1 MAFFVILFTTSNDRV
16 EEKCYDILDFLNDYQ
31 NNSII
36 NKTKKRFY
44 LFSNIVLIVGIIFFL
59 FIFYKNLSFVNT
71 ISIFIFPLIIVILIL
86 LFIYSK
92 SKNFSKSNKE
102 EIKIIKTL
110 LNKYKIDINSNN
122 IELLRQI
129 IKENYLTKKASKLS
143 TFYEIISILTSLI
156 AFFISISKEIT
167 SRSFIF
173 ILVIFLFLFLFKL
186 LFNTAT
192 TILKLKEKDY
202 ETLYM
207 YLNEILLEKKIKG

>member
-1 MAFFVILFTTSNDRV
+1 MIS
-16 EEKCYDILDFLNDYQ
+16 DFLNDYQ

-44 LFSNIVLIVGIIFFL
+44 LFSNIVLIVEIIFFL
-59 FIFYKNLSFVNT
+59 FIFYKNLSFVDT
-71 ISIFIFPLIIVILIL
+71 ISIFILVIITTILIL
-86 LFIYSK
+86 LFIYPK
-92 SKNFSKSNKE
+92 NKNFSKSNKE

-129 IKENYLTKKASKLS
+129 IKENYLTKKASKLP

-167 SRSFIF
+167 SRSFIL
-173 ILVIFLFLFLFKL
+173 ISVIFLLLFLFKL
-186 LFNTAT
+186 LFNIET
-192 TILKLKEKDY
+192 TILELKEKDY
-202 ETLYM
+202 ESLYM

>member
-1 MAFFVILFTTSNDRV
+1 MIS
-16 EEKCYDILDFLNDYQ
+16 DFLNDYQ

-44 LFSNIVLIVGIIFFL
+44 LFSNIVLIVEIIFFL
-59 FIFYKNLSFVNT
+59 FIFYKNLSFVDT
-71 ISIFIFPLIIVILIL
+71 ISIFILVIITTILIL
-86 LFIYSK
+86 LFIYPK
-92 SKNFSKSNKE
+92 NKNFSKSNKE

-129 IKENYLTKKASKLS
+129 IKENYLTKKASKLP
-143 TFYEIISILTSLI
+143 TFYEIISISTSLI

-167 SRSFIF
+167 SRSFIL
-173 ILVIFLFLFLFKL
+173 ILVIFLLLFLFKL

-192 TILKLKEKDY
+192 TILELKEKDY
-202 ETLYM
+202 EPLYM

>member
-1 MAFFVILFTTSNDRV
+1 MIS
-16 EEKCYDILDFLNDYQ
+16 DFLNDYQ

-44 LFSNIVLIVGIIFFL
+44 LFSNIALIVGIIFFL
-59 FIFYKNLSFVNT
+59 FIFYKNLSFADT
-71 ISIFIFPLIIVILIL
+71 IINIFIFPLIIVIL

-129 IKENYLTKKASKLS
+129 IKENYLTKKAFKLP

-186 LFNTAT
+186 LFNIAT
-192 TILKLKEKDY
+192 TILELKEKDY
-202 ETLYM
+202 EPLYM

>member
-1 MAFFVILFTTSNDRV
+1 MIS
-16 EEKCYDILDFLNDYQ
+16 DFLNDYQ

-36 NKTKKRFY
+36 SKTKKRFY

-59 FIFYKNLSFVNT
+59 FIFYKNLSFVDT
-71 ISIFIFPLIIVILIL
+71 IIIFIFPLIIVILIL

-129 IKENYLTKKASKLS
+129 IKENYLTKKASKLP

-173 ILVIFLFLFLFKL
+173 ILVIFLFLVLFKL

-192 TILKLKEKDY
+192 TILELKEKDY
-202 ETLYM
+202 EPLYM

>member
-1 MAFFVILFTTSNDRV
+1 MIS
-16 EEKCYDILDFLNDYQ
+16 DFLNDYQ

-44 LFSNIVLIVGIIFFL
+44 LFSNIALIVGIIFFL
-59 FIFYKNLSFVNT
+59 FIFYKNLSFVDT
-71 ISIFIFPLIIVILIL
+71 IISIFIFPLIIVIL

-129 IKENYLTKKASKLS
+129 IKENYLTKKASKLP

-173 ILVIFLFLFLFKL
+173 ILVIFLFLVLFKL

-192 TILKLKEKDY
+192 TILELKEKDY
-202 ETLYM
+202 EPLYM

>member
-1 MAFFVILFTTSNDRV
+1 MIS
-16 EEKCYDILDFLNDYQ
+16 DFLNDYQ

-59 FIFYKNLSFVNT
+59 FIFYKNLSFVDT
-71 ISIFIFPLIIVILIL
+71 IISIFIFQLIIVIL

-129 IKENYLTKKASKLS
+129 IKENYLTKKASKLP

-173 ILVIFLFLFLFKL
+173 ILVIFLFLVLFKL

-192 TILKLKEKDY
+192 TILELKEKDY
-202 ETLYM
+202 ESLYM

>member
-1 MAFFVILFTTSNDRV
+1 M
-16 EEKCYDILDFLNDYQ
+16 ILDFLNDYQ

-44 LFSNIVLIVGIIFFL
+44 LFSNIVLIVEIIFFL
-59 FIFYKNLSFVNT
+59 FIFYKNLSFVET

-110 LNKYKIDINSNN
+110 LNKYKMDINSNN

-129 IKENYLTKKASKLS
+129 IKENYLTKKASKLP

-186 LFNTAT
+186 LFNMAT
-192 TILKLKEKDY
+192 TILELKEKDY
-202 ETLYM
+202 EPLYM

>member
-1 MAFFVILFTTSNDRV
+1 M
-16 EEKCYDILDFLNDYQ
+16 ILDFLNDYQ

-59 FIFYKNLSFVNT
+59 FIFYKNLSFVDT
-71 ISIFIFPLIIVILIL
+71 IISIFIFPLIIVIL

-129 IKENYLTKKASKLS
+129 IKENYLTKKAFKLP

-173 ILVIFLFLFLFKL
+173 ILVIVIFLFLVLFKL
-186 LFNTAT
+186 LFNIAT
-192 TILKLKEKDY
+192 TILELKEKDY
-202 ETLYM
+202 EPLYM

>member
-1 MAFFVILFTTSNDRV
+1 MISV
-16 EEKCYDILDFLNDYQ
+16 FLNDYQ

-36 NKTKKRFY
+36 SKTKKRFY

-59 FIFYKNLSFVNT
+59 FIFYKNLSFVDT
-71 ISIFIFPLIIVILIL
+71 IISIFIFPLIIVIL

-129 IKENYLTKKASKLS
+129 IKENYLTKKASKLP

-173 ILVIFLFLFLFKL
+173 ILVIFLFLVLFKL

-192 TILKLKEKDY
+192 TILELKEKDKVSY
-202 ETLYM
+202 S
-207 YLNEILLEKKIKG
+207 NLLKYKS

>member
-1 MAFFVILFTTSNDRV
+1 MIS
-16 EEKCYDILDFLNDYQ
+16 DFLNDYQ

-44 LFSNIVLIVGIIFFL
+44 LFSNIVLIVEIIFFL
-59 FIFYKNLSFVNT
+59 FIFYKNLSFVET

-110 LNKYKIDINSNN
+110 LNKYKMDINSNN

-129 IKENYLTKKASKLS
+129 IKENYLTKKASKLP

-186 LFNTAT
+186 LFNMAT
-192 TILKLKEKDY
+192 TILELKEKDY
-202 ETLYM
+202 EPLYM

>member
-1 MAFFVILFTTSNDRV
+1 M
-16 EEKCYDILDFLNDYQ
+16 ILDFLNDYQ

-59 FIFYKNLSFVNT
+59 FIFYKNLSFVDT
-71 ISIFIFPLIIVILIL
+71 IISIFIFPLIIVIL

-92 SKNFSKSNKE
+92 IKNFSKSNKE

-129 IKENYLTKKASKLS
+129 IKENYLTKKASKLP

-173 ILVIFLFLFLFKL
+173 ILVIFLFLVLFKL

-192 TILKLKEKDY
+192 TILELKEKDY
-202 ETLYM
+202 EPLYM

>member
-1 MAFFVILFTTSNDRV
+1 MIS
-16 EEKCYDILDFLNDYQ
+16 DFLNDYQ

-59 FIFYKNLSFVNT
+59 FIFYKNLSFVDT
-71 ISIFIFPLIIVILIL
+71 IISIFIFPLIIVIL

-129 IKENYLTKKASKLS
+129 IKENYLTKKAFKLP

-186 LFNTAT
+186 LFNIAT
-192 TILKLKEKDY
+192 TILELKEKDY
-202 ETLYM
+202 EPLYM

>member
-1 MAFFVILFTTSNDRV
+1 MIS
-16 EEKCYDILDFLNDYQ
+16 DFLNDYQ

-44 LFSNIVLIVGIIFFL
+44 LFSNIALIVGIIFFL
-59 FIFYKNLSFVNT
+59 FIFYKNLSFVDT
-71 ISIFIFPLIIVILIL
+71 IISIFIFQLIIVIL

-129 IKENYLTKKASKLS
+129 IKENYLTKKASKLP

-173 ILVIFLFLFLFKL
+173 ILVIFLFLVLFKL

-192 TILKLKEKDY
+192 TILELKEKDY
-202 ETLYM
+202 EPLYM

>member
-1 MAFFVILFTTSNDRV
+1 M
-16 EEKCYDILDFLNDYQ
+16 ILDFLNDYQ

-59 FIFYKNLSFVNT
+59 FIFYKNLSFVDT

-129 IKENYLTKKASKLS
+129 IKENHLTKKASKLP

-173 ILVIFLFLFLFKL
+173 ILVIFLFLVLFKL

-192 TILKLKEKDY
+192 TILELKEKDY
-202 ETLYM
+202 EPLYM

>member
-1 MAFFVILFTTSNDRV
+1 M
-16 EEKCYDILDFLNDYQ
+16 ILDFLNDYQ

-59 FIFYKNLSFVNT
+59 FIFYKNLSFVDT
-71 ISIFIFPLIIVILIL
+71 ISVFIFPLIIVILIL

-129 IKENYLTKKASKLS
+129 IKENYLTKKASKLP

-173 ILVIFLFLFLFKL
+173 ILVIFLFLVLFKL

-192 TILKLKEKDY
+192 TILELKEKDY
-202 ETLYM
+202 EPLYM

>member
-1 MAFFVILFTTSNDRV
+1 MIS
-16 EEKCYDILDFLNDYQ
+16 DFLNDYQ

-59 FIFYKNLSFVNT
+59 FIFYKNLSFVDT
-71 ISIFIFPLIIVILIL
+71 IISIFIFPLIIVIL

-129 IKENYLTKKASKLS
+129 IKENYLTKKASKLP

-173 ILVIFLFLFLFKL
+173 ILVIFLFLVLFKL

-192 TILKLKEKDY
+192 TILELKEKDY
-202 ETLYM
+202 EPLYM

>member
-1 MAFFVILFTTSNDRV
+1 MIS
-16 EEKCYDILDFLNDYQ
+16 DFLNDYQ

-59 FIFYKNLSFVNT
+59 FIFYKNLSFVDT
-71 ISIFIFPLIIVILIL
+71 IISIFIFPLIIVIL

-129 IKENYLTKKASKLS
+129 IKENYLTKKAFKLP

-173 ILVIFLFLFLFKL
+173 ILVIVIFLFLVLFKL
-186 LFNTAT
+186 LFNIAT
-192 TILKLKEKDY
+192 TILELKEKDY
-202 ETLYM
+202 EPLYM

>member
-1 MAFFVILFTTSNDRV
+1 MIS
-16 EEKCYDILDFLNDYQ
+16 DFLNDYQ

-44 LFSNIVLIVGIIFFL
+44 LFSNIALIVGIIFFL
-59 FIFYKNLSFVNT
+59 FIFYKNLSFVDT
-71 ISIFIFPLIIVILIL
+71 IISIFIFQLIIVIL

-129 IKENYLTKKASKLS
+129 IKENYLTKKASKLP

-173 ILVIFLFLFLFKL
+173 ILVIFLFLVLFKL

-192 TILKLKEKDY
+192 TILELKEKDY
-202 ETLYM
+202 ESLYM

>member
-1 MAFFVILFTTSNDRV
+1 MISV
-16 EEKCYDILDFLNDYQ
+16 FLNDYQ

-59 FIFYKNLSFVNT
+59 FIFYKNLSFVDT
-71 ISIFIFPLIIVILIL
+71 ISVFIFPLIIVILIL

-129 IKENYLTKKASKLS
+129 IKENYLTKKASKLP

-173 ILVIFLFLFLFKL
+173 ILVIFLFLVLFKL

-192 TILKLKEKDY
+192 TILELKEKDY
-202 ETLYM
+202 EPLYM

>member
-1 MAFFVILFTTSNDRV
+1 M
-16 EEKCYDILDFLNDYQ
+16 ILDFLNDYQ

-59 FIFYKNLSFVNT
+59 FIFYKNLSFVDT
-71 ISIFIFPLIIVILIL
+71 IISIFIFPLIIVIL

-129 IKENYLTKKASKLS
+129 IKENYLTKKASKLP

-173 ILVIFLFLFLFKL
+173 ILVIFLFFFLFKL
-186 LFNTAT
+186 LFNIAT
-192 TILKLKEKDY
+192 TILELKEKDY
-202 ETLYM
+202 EPLYM

>member
-1 MAFFVILFTTSNDRV
+1 MIS
-16 EEKCYDILDFLNDYQ
+16 DFLNDYQ

-44 LFSNIVLIVGIIFFL
+44 LFSNIVLIVEIIFFL
-59 FIFYKNLSFVNT
+59 FIFCKNLSFVDT
-71 ISIFIFPLIIVILIL
+71 ISIFILVIITTILIL
-86 LFIYSK
+86 LFIYPK
-92 SKNFSKSNKE
+92 NKNFSKLKKE

-129 IKENYLTKKASKLS
+129 IKENYLTKKASKLP

-167 SRSFIF
+167 SRSFIL
-173 ILVIFLFLFLFKL
+173 ILVIFLLFFLFKL
-186 LFNTAT
+186 LFNITT
-192 TILKLKEKDY
+192 TILELKEKDY
-202 ETLYM
+202 EPLYM

>member
-1 MAFFVILFTTSNDRV
+1 M
-16 EEKCYDILDFLNDYQ
+16 ILDFLNDYQ

-59 FIFYKNLSFVNT
+59 FIFYKNLSFVDT
-71 ISIFIFPLIIVILIL
+71 ISIFIFPLIIVTLIL

-129 IKENYLTKKASKLS
+129 IKENHLTKKASKLP

-173 ILVIFLFLFLFKL
+173 ILVIFLFLVLFKL

-192 TILKLKEKDY
+192 TILELKEKDY
-202 ETLYM
+202 EPLYM

>member
-1 MAFFVILFTTSNDRV
+1 MISV
-16 EEKCYDILDFLNDYQ
+16 FLNDYQ

-36 NKTKKRFY
+36 SKTKKRFY

-59 FIFYKNLSFVNT
+59 FIFYKNLSFVDT
-71 ISIFIFPLIIVILIL
+71 IISIFIFPLIIVIL

-129 IKENYLTKKASKLS
+129 IKENYLTKKVSKLP

-186 LFNTAT
+186 LFNIAT
-192 TILKLKEKDY
+192 TILELKEKDY
-202 ETLYM
+202 EPLYM

>member
-1 MAFFVILFTTSNDRV
+1 M
-16 EEKCYDILDFLNDYQ
+16 ILDFLNEYQ

-59 FIFYKNLSFVNT
+59 FIFYKNLSFVDT
-71 ISIFIFPLIIVILIL
+71 ISVFIFPLIIVILIL

-129 IKENYLTKKASKLS
+129 IKENYLTKKASKLP

-186 LFNTAT
+186 LFNIAT
-192 TILKLKEKDY
+192 TILELKEKDY
-202 ETLYM
+202 EPLYC
-207 YLNEILLEKKIKG
+207 I

>member
-1 MAFFVILFTTSNDRV
+1 M
-16 EEKCYDILDFLNDYQ
+16 ILDFLNDYQ

-59 FIFYKNLSFVNT
+59 FIFYKNLSFVDT
-71 ISIFIFPLIIVILIL
+71 ISIFIFPLIIVTLIL

-129 IKENYLTKKASKLS
+129 IKENYLTKKVSKLP

-186 LFNTAT
+186 LFNIAT
-192 TILKLKEKDY
+192 TILELKEKDY
-202 ETLYM
+202 EPLYM

>member
-1 MAFFVILFTTSNDRV
+1 MISV
-16 EEKCYDILDFLNDYQ
+16 FLNDYQ

-36 NKTKKRFY
+36 SKTKKRFY

-59 FIFYKNLSFVNT
+59 FIFYKNLSFVDT
-71 ISIFIFPLIIVILIL
+71 IISIFIFPLIIVIL

-129 IKENYLTKKASKLS
+129 IKENYLTKKASKLP

-186 LFNTAT
+186 LFNIAT
-192 TILKLKEKDY
+192 TILELKEKDY
-202 ETLYM
+202 ESLYM

>member
-1 MAFFVILFTTSNDRV
+1 M
-16 EEKCYDILDFLNDYQ
+16 ILDFLNDYQ

-44 LFSNIVLIVGIIFFL
+44 LFSNIALIVEIIFFL
-59 FIFYKNLSFVNT
+59 FIFYKNLSFVDT
-71 ISIFIFPLIIVILIL
+71 ISIFILVIITTILIL
-86 LFIYSK
+86 LFIYPK
-92 SKNFSKSNKE
+92 NKNFSKSNKE

-129 IKENYLTKKASKLS
+129 IKENYLTKKASKLP

-167 SRSFIF
+167 SRSFIL
-173 ILVIFLFLFLFKL
+173 ISVIFLLLFLFKL
-186 LFNTAT
+186 LFNIET
-192 TILKLKEKDY
+192 TILELKEKDY
-202 ETLYM
+202 ESLYM

>member
-1 MAFFVILFTTSNDRV
+1 M
-16 EEKCYDILDFLNDYQ
+16 ILDFLNDYQ

-44 LFSNIVLIVGIIFFL
+44 LFSNIVLIVEIIFFL
-59 FIFYKNLSFVNT
+59 FIFYKNLSFVET

-110 LNKYKIDINSNN
+110 LNKYKMDINSNN

-129 IKENYLTKKASKLS
+129 IKENYLTKKASKLP

-186 LFNTAT
+186 LFNMAT
-192 TILKLKEKDY
+192 TILELKEKD
-202 ETLYM
+202 LV
-207 YLNEILLEKKIKG
+207 IKIF

>member
-1 MAFFVILFTTSNDRV
+1 MIS
-16 EEKCYDILDFLNDYQ
+16 DFLNDYQ

-59 FIFYKNLSFVNT
+59 FIFYKNLSFVDT
-71 ISIFIFPLIIVILIL
+71 ISVFIFPLIIVIL

-129 IKENYLTKKASKLS
+129 IKENYLTKKASKLP

-167 SRSFIF
+167 SRSFIL
-173 ILVIFLFLFLFKL
+173 ILVIFLLLFLFKL

-192 TILKLKEKDY
+192 TILELKEKDY
-202 ETLYM
+202 EPLYM
-207 YLNEILLEKKIKG
+207 YPNEILLEKKIKG

>member
-1 MAFFVILFTTSNDRV
+1 MISV
-16 EEKCYDILDFLNDYQ
+16 FLNDYQ
-31 NNSII
+31 NNGII

-59 FIFYKNLSFVNT
+59 FIFYKNLSFVDT

-129 IKENYLTKKASKLS
+129 IKENYLTKKASKLP

-186 LFNTAT
+186 LFNIAT
-192 TILKLKEKDY
+192 TILELKEKDY
-202 ETLYM
+202 EPLYM
-207 YLNEILLEKKIKG
+207 YLNEILLKKKIKG

>member
-1 MAFFVILFTTSNDRV
+1 M
-16 EEKCYDILDFLNDYQ
+16 ILDFLNDYQ

-59 FIFYKNLSFVNT
+59 FIFYKNLSFVDT
-71 ISIFIFPLIIVILIL
+71 IISIFIFPLIIVIL

-129 IKENYLTKKASKLS
+129 IKENYLTKKASKLP

-173 ILVIFLFLFLFKL
+173 ILVIFLFLVLFKL

-192 TILKLKEKDY
+192 TILELKEKDY
-202 ETLYM
+202 EPLYM